1 MREMDVSK
9 ATENLFGIISV
20 KRVWVN
26 TMIRID
32 KVFDWLLLTRD

>member
-1 MREMDVSK
+1 MDVSK
-9 ATENLFGIISV
+9 VIKNVFVLISAN
-20 KRVWVN
+20 KFWVN